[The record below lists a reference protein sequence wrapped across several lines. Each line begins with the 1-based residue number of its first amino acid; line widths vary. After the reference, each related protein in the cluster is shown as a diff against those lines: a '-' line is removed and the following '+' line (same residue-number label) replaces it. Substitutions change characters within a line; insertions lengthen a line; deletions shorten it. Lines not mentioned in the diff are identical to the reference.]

1 MGKIIKCDN
10 YEFYYS
16 LRGSPDKP
24 LILFLHGFLGEGSEF
39 NEVISLC
46 SEQFSC
52 LTVDLPGHGK
62 TRVVGE
68 EECYTIPNTAQALIK
83 LLEQLSV
90 KKCFLLGYSMGGRL
104 ALYLTLHFPDYFSKV
119 VLESASPGL
128 KTAEERLERLQK
140 DLKLARE
147 IEATDLS
154 SFLLKWY
161 NQPLFAS
168 IKKHSGFEQMMARR
182 LQNHPLELAKSLRYM
197 SLGRQPSFWE
207 QLKQNENPLLLI
219 VGEYD
224 KKFIS
229 INIEM
234 AMTCKFAKL
243 EIISD
248 CGHNIHLENV
258 KAFVKSI
265 VAFLTAL

>member
-1 MGKIIKCDN
+1 MVRVIKCDN

-46 SEQFSC
+46 SEQFSF

-62 TRVVGE
+62 TKVAGE
-68 EECYTIPNTAQALIK
+68 EECYSMPNTAQALIK

-90 KKCFLLGYSMGGRL
+90 KKCFLVGYSMGGRL

-128 KTAEERLERLQK
+128 KTRNERLKRLQN

-147 IEATDLS
+147 IETSDMT

-161 NQPLFAS
+161 DQPLFTS
-168 IKKHSGFEQMMARR
+168 IKKHSEFEQMMARR
-182 LQNHPLELAKSLRYM
+182 LQNHPLELAKSLRHM
-197 SLGRQPSFWE
+197 SLGLQASFWE
-207 QLKQNENPLLLI
+207 QLKQNEKPLLLI

-224 KKFIS
+224 EKFIN
-229 INIEM
+229 INTEI
-234 AMTCKFAKL
+234 AIICNFAKL

-258 KAFVKSI
+258 KAFVKVV
-265 VAFLTAL
+265 VAFLTA